1 MPKIYDLRS
10 DTVTKPSSAMR
21 KAMANAEV
29 GDDVYFEDPTVNRLE
44 AMAAE
49 RLGKEAALFVTSG
62 SMGNLIPLFLLAGR
76 GSEVLTHSESH
87 IIQHEV
93 GAMASIAGA
102 IPIAISSPRGLLSA
116 PVLEPLIKPKA
127 YDLARTAVIEVENT
141 IKGVCYP
148 LKTLQDIKSLAEKYN
163 LTIHMDGARLFN
175 AAVATGIDVSH
186 IAKNADTV
194 SFCLSKGLGAP
205 VGSMLCGTQ
214 EFIKKARSIRKML
227 GGGMRQ
233 AGILA
238 AAGIY
243 ALEHNVGRLAED
255 HTHAKQI
262 AQTLAKTEWAQ
273 LNVDDTETNI
283 IFFSVPKLSGAKV
296 ASILSAKGILCSGSG
311 SSVRLVTN
319 LDLNSEDITAVCD
332 IIASTEAKEFTL

>member
-62 SMGNLIPLFLLAGR
+62 SMGNLIPLFLLAGC
-76 GSEVLTHSESH
+76 GTEVLAHSESH

-93 GAMASIAGA
+93 GAMASIAGT
-102 IPIAISSPRGLLSA
+102 IPIAINSPRGLLSA
-116 PVLEPLIKPKA
+116 HALEPLIKPKA

-141 IKGVCYP
+141 IGGICYP
-148 LKTLQDIKSLAEKYN
+148 LKSLQAIKTLAEKYN
-163 LTIHMDGARLFN
+163 LAVHMDGARLFN

-186 IAKNADTV
+186 IAENADTV

-262 AQTLAKTEWAQ
+262 AQTLAKTDWAQ